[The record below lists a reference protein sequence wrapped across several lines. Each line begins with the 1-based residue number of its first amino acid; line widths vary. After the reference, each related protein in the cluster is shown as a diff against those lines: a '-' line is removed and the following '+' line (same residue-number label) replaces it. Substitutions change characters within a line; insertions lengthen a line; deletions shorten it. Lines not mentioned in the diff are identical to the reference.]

1 MAVNPTRWR
10 RLAIHALLF
19 SLIISLLSPLLAGG
33 VRADENLVVPGLA
46 RVSYSNGADVMLRVA
61 PGPEAEVLAYV
72 PEGTVLDAVEGP
84 IDLVDGSTWY
94 GVYWAA
100 NDQRGYIVSDY
111 LMLEAQSPDTEVATQ
126 APISEEIVEQVGPT
140 EEAAAEIREEEEKD
154 ASTSDEAP
162 SGPPV
167 DVTGLALILN
177 TDGEGV
183 RCRVAAD
190 ASSALV
196 TVLPEGTQ
204 VSLTG
209 NAAGEWQP
217 VQCGGFAGYVHIAFV
232 SYDGSMPPGAS
243 YFSNEPTQP
252 EVTATAT
259 EVVSTVEATEPAAVS
274 TDVAT
279 VEAETPAATEA
290 AASAEA
296 TVTTEASPTVAGG
309 MSMPADE
316 SAPATESRV
325 GVTGLGTVTGTNGV
339 GVRCR
344 ARATLKSSV
353 IAVLPEGST
362 VELRG
367 IARGKWQPVFCGGRP
382 GFVLADYVVAQV
394 GTLSAAAEAP
404 LAVGGQVF
412 TTAAE
417 QILVV
422 NGTGGGGLRCRAD
435 ASTAAAVITILA
447 EGAKVNA
454 RGPESNGW
462 YPIICGNKNGFA
474 NAAFLKA
481 PAASAPTSGNTVV
494 TAEEGSATVRGS
506 GGGLRCRTNPNTD
519 AQVITV
525 LADGE
530 TVALR
535 GARSGDW
542 QPVVCANRNGWVAAQ
557 YLAYTATPAT
567 TPASAFKKGDTLLVT
582 GTNGDGVRMRS
593 AANSTSTVLIV
604 VPEGKSV
611 TVRNGSTGD
620 WVAVTYSG
628 KNGFVHKDFLKTA
641 TTVAPTATATATA
654 TAAPASS
661 WAVGVKLLVTGT
673 SGEGVRLR
681 SAASS
686 SASVVTVISEGTE
699 VTVRAGS
706 TASWIAV
713 TAGRRSGFIHK
724 DFLKP
729 STTTAAPSVS
739 PTAQPTQSPNGGL
752 VSGDR
757 AKVTST
763 LNMRYSASFSAGVAA
778 VAPAGT
784 VVLVTGAAS
793 GDFYPVDW
801 AGLRGFMHKDYL
813 TKTTDALS
821 PRSTDGGST
830 TPVVKSTG
838 EKMVDFAM
846 QYLGY
851 PYVWATSGPSSFDC
865 SGFTYWVVKNI
876 VGRDIG
882 RSTSSQVA
890 AGTSVDRESLQVGDL
905 VFFQNTYTFG
915 LSHVGLYI
923 GGGQF
928 IHAENSGTGVVI
940 SSIDSPYYATRWYG
954 AVRIA

>member
-1 MAVNPTRWR
+1 M
-10 RLAIHALLF
+10 
-19 SLIISLLSPLLAGG
+19 LSPLLAGG

-46 RVSYSNGADVMLRVA
+46 KVSYSNGADVMLRIA

-84 IDLVDGSTWY
+84 IVLDDGTTWF
-94 GVYWAA
+94 GVYWRE
-100 NDQRGYIVSDY
+100 NDKSGYIASDF
-111 LMLEAQSPDTEVATQ
+111 LMLEVQAADPVVEAPAAPTEE
-126 APISEEIVEQVGPT
+126 SVEQVGPT
-140 EEAAAEIREEEEKD
+140 EAAAADVRGEANS
-154 ASTSDEAP
+154 ASTEATYEP
-162 SGPPV
+162 AAPQA

-177 TDGEGV
+177 TGGEGV

-190 ASSALV
+190 GESALV
-196 TVLPEGTQ
+196 TVVPEGTQ
-204 VSLTG
+204 LSLAG
-209 NAAGEWQP
+209 DAVGEWQP

-232 SYDGSMPPGAS
+232 SYDGSMPRGAA
-243 YFSNEPTQP
+243 YFSNEPAQP
-252 EVTATAT
+252 VVSPTVAETSVVVDAT
-259 EVVSTVEATEPAAVS
+259 EAVVASPTA
-274 TDVAT
+274 
-279 VEAETPAATEA
+279 AETPAPAEASATAETAPTTEA
-290 AASAEA
+290 AM
-296 TVTTEASPTVAGG
+296 VL
-309 MSMPADE
+309 PADE
-316 SAPATESRV
+316 SAPTTESRV
-325 GVTGLGTVTGTNGV
+325 GVTGLATVSGTNGV

-344 ARATLKSSV
+344 VRGSVRSSV

-367 IARGKWQPVFCGGRP
+367 IVRGNWQPVFCGGRA
-382 GFVLADYVVAQV
+382 GFVLAEYVVPQL

-422 NGTGGGGLRCRAD
+422 NGTGGGGLRCRAE
-435 ASTAAAVITILA
+435 ASAGAAVITILA

-462 YPIICGNKNGFA
+462 YPVICGNKNGFA
-474 NAAFLKA
+474 NAAFLKT
-481 PAASAPTSGNTVV
+481 PAASSPTSGDAVV
-494 TAEEGSATVRGS
+494 TAEDGSATVKGS

-519 AQVITV
+519 ATVITV
-525 LADGE
+525 IADGV
-530 TVALR
+530 TLALR

-557 YLAYTATPAT
+557 YLTYSAIPAT
-567 TPASAFKKGDTLLVT
+567 TPATSFKKGDALVVT

-593 AANSTSTVLIV
+593 AANSTSAVMIV

-620 WVAVTYSG
+620 WVAVTYSA
-628 KNGFVHKDFLKTA
+628 KNGFVHKNFLTKG
-641 TTVAPTATATATA
+641 TTAPTPTSTPVATATS
-654 TAAPASS
+654 APTNS
-661 WAVGVKLLVTGT
+661 WAEGVKLIVTGT
-673 SGEGVRLR
+673 NGEGVRLR

-686 SASVVTVISEGTE
+686 SAAVVTVVAEGTE
-699 VTVRAGS
+699 ATVRAGS
-706 TASWIAV
+706 TTSWIAV
-713 TAGRRSGFIHK
+713 TVGRRTGFIHK

-729 STTTAAPSVS
+729 GTTTAAPSV
-739 PTAQPTQSPNGGL
+739 TATTQPTQAPTNGL
-752 VSGDR
+752 ASGNR

-784 VVLVTGAAS
+784 VVLVTGAPN

-801 AGLRGFMHKDYL
+801 SGLRGFMHKDYL
-813 TKTTDALS
+813 TKTTEALS
-821 PRSTDGGST
+821 PRNTDGGST

-851 PYVWATSGPSSFDC
+851 PYVWATRGPSSFDC
-865 SGFTYWVVKNI
+865 SGFTYWVVKNV

-882 RSTSSQVA
+882 GSTSSQVG
-890 AGTSVDRESLQVGDL
+890 AGTSVDRGSLQVGDL

-940 SSIDSPYYATRWYG
+940 SSLDSPYYATRWYG
-954 AVRIA
+954 AVRVA